1 MIDGGFRRGTDVLKA
16 IALGAS
22 LVFTGRA
29 TLYGA
34 AVAGEAGVERVL
46 SILAAELDRDMAL
59 LGCARLSEVT
69 SELLGRKTVA
79 PL

>member
-1 MIDGGFRRGTDVLKA
+1 
-16 IALGAS
+16 
-22 LVFTGRA
+22 
-29 TLYGA
+29 
-34 AVAGEAGVERVL
+34 VAGEAGVERVL